1 MAWESP
7 KVVDQ
12 REKSWKEEPERRAG
26 LRPASAKQSIIRGDM
41 NDSKQPQPMPTG
53 PERELQLYAQGLAG
67 GKPSVPVPLDLLEAK
82 AKEILPPRSYDY
94 VAGGAGGE
102 DTMRA
107 NRDAFYSWQIVPR
120 MLRDVAKRDL
130 SVEVLGTR
138 LPAPILLG
146 PVGVQQI
153 VHDEADVA
161 SARAAASLRLPFV
174 LSTMSSRTIEEV
186 AQSAAKVAESPRW
199 FQLYWGKNP
208 ELTASMLQRAERA
221 GYSALVVTLDTHSLG
236 WRERDLQHGYLP
248 FMLGQG
254 LANYF
259 SDPVFRGMLAQT
271 PEENPTAAIQLWGS
285 LFSNPALT
293 WKDIGFLRQHTRVP
307 IILKGILHANDA
319 ALAVNAGVEAIIVS
333 NHGGRQVDG
342 GIGALD
348 TLPSVVREVN
358 GRVPVLF
365 DSGVR
370 RGADVFKA
378 LALGARAVLLG
389 RLYLLGLAVAGEQ
402 GVRDVLLNLIADF
415 DLTMALSGYTS
426 CRELDSSA
434 LCKGNSAESRDPGQF

>member
-1 MAWESP
+1 MS
-7 KVVDQ
+7 
-12 REKSWKEEPERRAG
+12 
-26 LRPASAKQSIIRGDM
+26 
-41 NDSKQPQPMPTG
+41 DSKEPQAMPTG
-53 PERELQLYAQGLAG
+53 AERELQIYTLGLRR
-67 GKPSVPVPLDLLEAK
+67 GKPSVPVPLHLLEQK
-82 AKEILPPRSYDY
+82 AKEILAPRAYDY

-107 NRDAFYSWQIVPR
+107 NREAFYRWRIVPR
-120 MLRDVAKRDL
+120 MLRDVSKRDL

-146 PVGVQQI
+146 PVGVQEI
-153 VHDEADVA
+153 IRSDADVA
-161 SARAAASLRLPFV
+161 SARAAASLGLPFV
-174 LSTMSSRTIEEV
+174 MSTMSSRSMEEV
-186 AQSAAKVAESPRW
+186 AQRAAKVAESPRW

-208 ELTASMLQRAERA
+208 ELTASMLQRAEHA
-221 GYSALVVTLDTHSLG
+221 GYSALVVTLDTNILG

-259 SDPVFRGMLAQT
+259 SDPVFRGLLVQS
-271 PEENPTAAIQLWGS
+271 PEQNPTAAIQLWGS
-285 LFSNPALT
+285 LFSNTTLT

-307 IILKGILHANDA
+307 IILKGILHSNDA
-319 ALAVNAGVEAIIVS
+319 ALALDAGVDALIVS

-342 GIGALD
+342 AIGALD
-348 TLPSVVREVN
+348 ALPGVVREVN

-365 DSGVR
+365 DSGIR

-378 LALGARAVLLG
+378 LALGAGAVLLG
-389 RLYLLGLAVAGEQ
+389 RLYLWGLAVAGEE
-402 GVRDVLLNLIADF
+402 GVRDVLLNLAADL
-415 DLTMALSGYTS
+415 DLTMALSGYTC

-434 LCKGNSAESRDPGQF
+434 LCRSDSAEPMRQPRL

>member
-1 MAWESP
+1 MSDL
-7 KVVDQ
+7 K
-12 REKSWKEEPERRAG
+12 K
-26 LRPASAKQSIIRGDM
+26 
-41 NDSKQPQPMPTG
+41 PQMMPTG

-67 GKPSVPVPLDLLEAK
+67 GKPSVPVPLDLLEQRAK
-82 AKEILPPRSYDY
+82 GILAPRAYDY

-102 DTMRA
+102 DTIRA
-107 NRDAFYSWQIVPR
+107 NREAFYRWRIVPR

-130 SVEVLGTR
+130 SVELLGAR
-138 LPAPILLG
+138 VPAPVLLG

-153 VHDEADVA
+153 VHEDADVA
-161 SARAAASLRLPFV
+161 SARAAASLGLPFA

-186 AQSAAKVAESPRW
+186 AQAADKVAESPRW

-208 ELTASMLQRAERA
+208 ELTASMLQRAERS

-236 WRERDLQHGYLP
+236 WRERDLDHGYLP

-259 SDPVFRGMLAQT
+259 SDPVFRGMLAQP
-271 PEENPTAAIQLWGS
+271 PEENPIAAIQLWGS

-319 ALAVNAGVEAIIVS
+319 AQALDAGVDAIIVS

-348 TLPSVVREVN
+348 ALPGVVREVN

-365 DSGVR
+365 DSGIR

-378 LALGARAVLLG
+378 LALGARAVLVG
-389 RLYLLGLAVAGEQ
+389 RLYMWGLAVAGEQ

-415 DLTMALSGYTS
+415 DLTMALSGFTS

-434 LCKGNSAESRDPGQF
+434 LCRSDSIATNG

>member
-1 MAWESP
+1 
-7 KVVDQ
+7 
-12 REKSWKEEPERRAG
+12 
-26 LRPASAKQSIIRGDM
+26 M
-41 NDSKQPQPMPTG
+41 NGSKQHQPLPTG
-53 PERELQLYAQGLAG
+53 PERELQLYAQGLTG
-67 GKPSVPVPLDLLEAK
+67 GKPSVPVPLDVLEAK
-82 AKEILPPRSYDY
+82 AKEILTPRAYDY

-102 DTMRA
+102 ETMRA
-107 NRDAFYSWQIVPR
+107 NREAFYRWRIVPR
-120 MLRDVAKRDL
+120 VLRDVAKRDL
-130 SVEVLGTR
+130 SAEVLGTR

-153 VHDEADVA
+153 VHDDADVA
-161 SARAAASLRLPFV
+161 SARAAASLGLPFV

-186 AQSAAKVAESPRW
+186 AQSAEKVAESPRW

-208 ELTASMLQRAERA
+208 ELVASMLQRAERS

-236 WRERDLQHGYLP
+236 WRERDLHHGYLP

-259 SDPVFRGMLAQT
+259 SDPVFRGLLAQP
-271 PEENPTAAIQLWGS
+271 PEENPMAAIQLWGT

-307 IILKGILHANDA
+307 IILKGIVHANDA
-319 ALAVNAGVEAIIVS
+319 AQALEAGVDAIIVS

-348 TLPSVVREVN
+348 ALPGVVREVN

-365 DSGVR
+365 DSGIR

-389 RLYLLGLAVAGEQ
+389 RLYMWGLAVAGEQ
-402 GVRDVLLNLIADF
+402 GVRDVLLNLTADF

-426 CRELDSSA
+426 CRELDPSA
-434 LCKGNSAESRDPGQF
+434 LAPAPLANLMALGG

>member
-1 MAWESP
+1 MS
-7 KVVDQ
+7 
-12 REKSWKEEPERRAG
+12 
-26 LRPASAKQSIIRGDM
+26 
-41 NDSKQPQPMPTG
+41 DSKEPQAMPTG
-53 PERELQLYAQGLAG
+53 AERELQIYTLGLRR
-67 GKPSVPVPLDLLEAK
+67 GKPSVPVPLHLLEQK
-82 AKEILPPRSYDY
+82 AKEILAPQAYDY

-107 NRDAFYSWQIVPR
+107 NREAFYRWRIVPR
-120 MLRDVAKRDL
+120 MLRDVSKRDL

-146 PVGVQQI
+146 PVGVQEI
-153 VHDEADVA
+153 IRSDADVA
-161 SARAAASLRLPFV
+161 SARAAASLGLPFV
-174 LSTMSSRTIEEV
+174 MSTMSSRSIEEV
-186 AQSAAKVAESPRW
+186 AQRAAKVAESPRW

-208 ELTASMLQRAERA
+208 ELTASMLQRAEHA
-221 GYSALVVTLDTHSLG
+221 GYSALVVTLDTNILG

-259 SDPVFRGMLAQT
+259 SDPVFRGLLVQS
-271 PEENPTAAIQLWGS
+271 PEQNPTAAIQLWGS
-285 LFSNPALT
+285 LFSNTTLT

-307 IILKGILHANDA
+307 IILKGILHSNDA
-319 ALAVNAGVEAIIVS
+319 ALALDAGVDALIVS

-342 GIGALD
+342 AIGALD
-348 TLPSVVREVN
+348 ALPGVVREVN

-365 DSGVR
+365 DSGIR

-378 LALGARAVLLG
+378 LALGAGAVLLG
-389 RLYLLGLAVAGEQ
+389 RLYLWGLAVAGEE
-402 GVRDVLLNLIADF
+402 GVRDVLLNLAADL
-415 DLTMALSGYTS
+415 DLTMALSGYTC

-434 LCKGNSAESRDPGQF
+434 LCRSDSAEPMRQPRL

>member
-1 MAWESP
+1 MGESKKP
-7 KVVDQ
+7 
-12 REKSWKEEPERRAG
+12 
-26 LRPASAKQSIIRGDM
+26 SAL
-41 NDSKQPQPMPTG
+41 PTG
-53 PERELQLYAQGLAG
+53 PERELEIYALGLGG
-67 GKPSVPVPLDLLEAK
+67 GKPSVPVPLELLEQK
-82 AKEILPPRSYDY
+82 AKEILLPRAYDY
-94 VAGGAGGE
+94 VAGGAGGG

-107 NRDAFYSWQIVPR
+107 NREAFYRCRIVPR

-130 SVEVLGTR
+130 SVEVLGAR
-138 LPAPILLG
+138 LPAPIFLG
-146 PVGVQQI
+146 PVGVQEI
-153 VHDEADVA
+153 VHKDADVA
-161 SARAAASLRLPFV
+161 SARAAASLGLPFV

-186 AQSAAKVAESPRW
+186 AQEAGKVAESPRW

-208 ELTASMLQRAERA
+208 DLTASMVQRAERA
-221 GYSALVVTLDTHSLG
+221 GYSGLVVTLDTHSLG
-236 WRERDLQHGYLP
+236 WRERDLHHGYLP
-248 FMLGQG
+248 FMQGQG

-259 SDPVFRGMLAQT
+259 SDLVFRSLLAQT
-271 PEENPTAAIQLWGS
+271 PEQNPMAAIQLWGS

-319 ALAVNAGVEAIIVS
+319 ALALDAGVDAIIVS

-342 GIGALD
+342 GVGALD
-348 TLPSVVREVN
+348 ALPSVVREVN

-365 DSGVR
+365 DSGIR

-389 RLYLLGLAVAGEQ
+389 RPYMWGLAVAGEE
-402 GVRDVLLNLIADF
+402 GVREVLLNLVADL
-415 DLTMALSGYTS
+415 DLTMALSGYTC

-434 LCKGNSAESRDPGQF
+434 LCRSDPAVTLDLGQF

>member
-1 MAWESP
+1 MT
-7 KVVDQ
+7 
-12 REKSWKEEPERRAG
+12 
-26 LRPASAKQSIIRGDM
+26 
-41 NDSKQPQPMPTG
+41 DSKPPQPLPTG
-53 PERELQLYAQGLAG
+53 PERELQLYAQGLTG
-67 GKPSVPVPLDLLEAK
+67 GKPSVPVPPDLLEAK
-82 AKEILPPRSYDY
+82 AKEILAPPAYDY

-107 NRDAFYSWQIVPR
+107 NCEALYRWRIVPR
-120 MLRDVAKRDL
+120 VLRDVAKRDL
-130 SVEVLGTR
+130 SVEVLGKR
-138 LPAPILLG
+138 LPVPVLLG

-153 VHDEADVA
+153 VHHDADVA
-161 SARAAASLRLPFV
+161 SARAAASLGLPFV

-248 FMLGQG
+248 FMLGSG

-259 SDPVFRGMLAQT
+259 SDPVFRGMLAQ
-271 PEENPTAAIQLWGS
+271 PPDENPQAAIQLWGT

-319 ALAVNAGVEAIIVS
+319 AQALEAGVDAIIVS

-348 TLPSVVREVN
+348 ALPGVVRELN
-358 GRVPVLF
+358 GRLPVLF
-365 DSGVR
+365 DSGIR

-389 RLYLLGLAVAGEQ
+389 RLYMWGLAVAGEQ
-402 GVRDVLLNLIADF
+402 GVRDVLLNLVADL
-415 DLTMALSGYTS
+415 DLTMALSGHSS
-426 CRELDSSA
+426 CRELDPSTLAHST
-434 LCKGNSAESRDPGQF
+434 